1 MDFLRSGWPTFSP
14 ALVWSVRALVA
25 LLFGASHGDR
35 QAIMCA
41 RHMYSQG
48 IKHLAFRLQSPAALA
63 DETLAAAILL
73 GGYEVLDGSSGRS
86 WIVHAR
92 GIAQLMRA
100 RGPAAHEQGMG
111 RTMLMAWR
119 PYLIAD
125 AFIHGTPC
133 FLGNPEW
140 TRKAM
145 TKEIAKA
152 ENERGLG
159 SLIGQLADYAF
170 NEVAKCPGY
179 LAATKELLTASAPAS
194 IVKLSSLIG
203 DILASKENLVHL
215 EGILASTEPSPHSVG
230 VIPPMYATAWLQ
242 GSREGVTSAIAF
254 LDHLV
259 TILQKSDSVI
269 CLGDTHD
276 DQALHLATTTRALD
290 GPASE
295 SCATKDSDHIH
306 LDTYAIGDQLDQFSL
321 TMGMGSLL
329 PAACGF
335 PTFSAHETIPGH
347 FTTFPTK

>member
-41 RHMYSQG
+41 RHMYSRG
-48 IKHLAFRLQSPAALA
+48 IRHLAFVLQSPAALA

-119 PYLIAD
+119 PYLVAD
-125 AFIHGTPC
+125 AFIHGSPC
-133 FLGNPEW
+133 FLGNQEW
-140 TRKAM
+140 TQKAM
-145 TKEIAKA
+145 TKEIARA
-152 ENERGLG
+152 ENEQGLG
-159 SLIGQLADYAF
+159 SFIGQLTDYAF

-179 LAATKELLTASAPAS
+179 LAATKEILTAGTSAT

-203 DILASKENLVHL
+203 DILESKKNLVQL
-215 EGILASTEPSPHSVG
+215 EGMLASTDPSPHSVG
-230 VIPPMYATAWLQ
+230 VIPAMHATAWLR

-254 LDHLV
+254 LDYLA
-259 TILQKSDSVI
+259 TILHRPGSMI
-269 CLGDTHD
+269 RPGDTRD
-276 DQALHLATTTRALD
+276 DHALSLPTASRALD
-290 GPASE
+290 GSAGE
-295 SCATKDSDHIH
+295 SYSSKDSDHIH
-306 LDTYAIGDQLDQFSL
+306 LDTYAIGNQLDQFSL

-329 PAACGF
+329 PASYGF
-335 PTFSAHETIPGH
+335 PPFSAYETIPGH